1 MNSKEQKI
9 RRLKEQMLKIK
20 KEQEKEG
27 VRVGQSYLPENRIY
41 GEDWKRLEKEIK
53 DLEEKELSQQKGNK
67 KKPKLKILACAVL
80 NEDNPEFFSELLKK
94 GVDAVEPE
102 MKKQLSQQKAVEELN
117 KEIKELEEKE

>member
-1 MNSKEQKI
+1 
-9 RRLKEQMLKIK
+9 
-20 KEQEKEG
+20 
-27 VRVGQSYLPENRIY
+27 
-41 GEDWKRLEKEIK
+41 
-53 DLEEKELSQQKGNK
+53 LEEKELSQQKGNK